1 MALLFS
7 SPDNPAD
14 AWRAELQAR
23 IPDLDV
29 RIWPEVGDPAV
40 IEVALVWRP
49 PPASS
54 TAVVMTALPDRE
66 AARSRPSS

>member
-7 SPDNPAD
+7 SPDDPAE

-29 RIWPEVGDPAV
+29 RIWPEVGDPAA

-49 PPASS
+49 PPGSWRATLISGQSCRSQPAS
-54 TAVVMTALPDRE
+54 TA
-66 AARSRPSS
+66 